1 MNKNRIAESTATYC
15 DINNMPYFLTV
26 EEVALLLRTTKK
38 AIYSMAERGQLPG
51 ATKIGI
57 RLLISRDNL
66 LQWLNERRTL
76 SPKGERR

>member
-1 MNKNRIAESTATYC
+1 MNKNRIAESAATYC
-15 DINNMPYFLTV
+15 DIDSLPIFLTV

-38 AIYSMAERGQLPG
+38 SIYNMAERGQLPG
-51 ATKIGI
+51 ATRIGI

-66 LQWLNERRTL
+66 LQWLIERRTL